1 MFNSHLLRRLGW
13 GAVTKGE
20 SAGGQRNRSLEL
32 AEDSI
37 WLRVFVQALVIVG
50 IIATDTAAGTWNS
63 LWAVPLS
70 LIGASWSWYSRRRRN
85 IPVKFG
91 IAIGMVL
98 ALVLFLG
105 RLASQAD
112 DSRVMLTE
120 LLIQLQV
127 LHSFDLPRRKDLGYS
142 TVIGI
147 ILLGVA
153 ATLSQTMVFGLFL
166 LAFLAI
172 ALPVLVLDYRSR
184 LGLIALHFKG
194 LGLSAKQLGLMLLG
208 VVGLGLVIFAITP
221 RLPGYQLRNLPVSA
235 PIEFQG
241 EFDGQNVINPG
252 YVRSGAGKA
261 QGKGQSEN
269 AVFDPTFY
277 YGFNSEIDQNLRGIM
292 KPQVVMRVRSQ
303 AAGFWRVLAFD
314 QYTGR
319 GWRLSRNQKTE
330 VLKRASWS
338 YQFNVPSLTQV
349 APSKE
354 VIQTYTIVAEFSNLI
369 PAMDEPKQ
377 LFFPTQEVAL
387 DPEGGLRSPVPLTD
401 GLTYSVISDVPYRDR
416 TQLGKAS
423 TSYSKTISN
432 FYLQLPLP
440 IRNRIRQQTEALL
453 AKSGRPLSNPYEKAL
468 YLAQAL
474 KQQYTIQ
481 PDLPPLAAKADLV
494 ESFLFEFKGGYA
506 DHFASALT
514 VMLRSVGIPA
524 RLATGLGTGE
534 FNPFTGLYE
543 VKNTDAHA
551 LTEVFFPG
559 YGWYAFDPI
568 PGHPLLPPSVEVDQ
582 TFSVLR
588 QFWHWVA
595 GWLPSPVTGLLA
607 GLVASLETAIAKF
620 LGLFSGGLG
629 GVLTAVVLLAGLA
642 GLVWL
647 GWVSWQA
654 WRYHRWLKRL
664 SPVER
669 IYRQMLDWLAT
680 HGLHKRPAQTP
691 LEYARYIRKTAPAT
705 WTEVVTEISQTY
717 VGWRYGGQQPNLR
730 QLQEQLRTLQSIHLK
745 QSWANFRFRINR
757 RTRKRF

>member
-1 MFNSHLLRRLGW
+1 MFNSDLRRRLGW
-13 GAVTKGE
+13 PAV
-20 SAGGQRNRSLEL
+20 AAAEL
-32 AEDSI
+32 SEHSQAEDSL
-37 WLRVFVQALVIVG
+37 WLRVFVQALVTVG
-50 IIATDTAAGTWNS
+50 IIATDVAAGTWNS
-63 LWAVPLS
+63 LWAIPLS
-70 LIGASWSWYSRRRRN
+70 IVGASWSWFSRRRRN

-98 ALVLFLG
+98 GLAMFLG

-142 TVIGI
+142 SVIGI

-153 ATLSQTMVFGLFL
+153 ATLSQTTIFGVFL

-184 LGLIALHFKG
+184 LGLIALRFKS
-194 LGLSAKQLGLMLLG
+194 LGLSAKQLGLVLLG
-208 VVGLGLVIFAITP
+208 VVGLGLLIFAITP

-235 PIEFQG
+235 PVEFKG

-252 YVRSGAGKA
+252 YVRSGAGQVK
-261 QGKGQSEN
+261 GNGQSEN
-269 AVFDPTFY
+269 AVFDPNFY
-277 YGFNSEIDQNLRGIM
+277 YGFNSEINQNLRGAMQPKLI
-292 KPQVVMRVRSQ
+292 MRVRSQ

-349 APSKE
+349 AASKE

-369 PAMDEPKQ
+369 PALDEPKQ

-416 TQLGKAS
+416 SQLGKAS
-423 TSYSKTISN
+423 TQYSKITRSL
-432 FYLQLPLP
+432 YLQLPAQ
-440 IRNRIRQQTEALL
+440 IRDRIRQQTEALL
-453 AKSGRPLSNPYEKAL
+453 AKAGRPLTNPYEKAL
-468 YLAQAL
+468 YLGQAL
-474 KQQYTIQ
+474 KQQYTLQ
-481 PDLPPLAAKADLV
+481 PELPPLAADADLV

-514 VMLRSVGIPA
+514 VMLRSIGIPA

-559 YGWYAFDPI
+559 NGWYAFDPI
-568 PGHPLLPPSVEVDQ
+568 PGHPLIPPSVEIDQ

-588 QFWHWVA
+588 QFWDWVA
-595 GWLPSPVTGLLA
+595 GWLPSPVTGALA
-607 GLVASLETAIAKF
+607 GVFASLETAIAKF
-620 LGLFSGGLG
+620 LGLFSGGLA
-629 GVLTAVVLLAGLA
+629 GVLTAVVLAAGLA
-642 GLVWL
+642 GLIWL

-654 WRYHRWLKRL
+654 WRYQRWLHRL
-664 SPVER
+664 APMER

-680 HGLHKRPAQTP
+680 RGLHKRPAQTP
-691 LEYARYIRKTAPAT
+691 LEYARYIRKTTPAT

-717 VGWRYGGQQPNLR
+717 VNWRYGGQQPNLP
-730 QLQEQLRTLQSIHLK
+730 QLQAQLRTLQSVQLQQPWIKLR
-745 QSWANFRFRINR
+745 SRFQR
-757 RTRKRF
+757 RPQKRF

>member
-1 MFNSHLLRRLGW
+1 MFNSDLRRRLRWPAVAAAELG
-13 GAVTKGE
+13 KQ
-20 SAGGQRNRSLEL
+20 SQP
-32 AEDSI
+32 EDSA
-37 WLRVFVQALVIVG
+37 WLRFFVQALVIVG
-50 IIATDTAAGTWNS
+50 IIATDVAAGTWNS
-63 LWAVPLS
+63 LWAIPLS
-70 LIGASWSWYSRRRRN
+70 IVGGSWSWYSRRRRN

-98 ALVLFLG
+98 ALVMFLG

-153 ATLSQTMVFGLFL
+153 ATLSQTTIFGVFL

-184 LGLIALHFKG
+184 LGLIALRFKS
-194 LGLSAKQLGLMLLG
+194 LGLSAKQLGLVLLG
-208 VVGLGLVIFAITP
+208 VVGLGLLIFAITP

-235 PIEFQG
+235 PVEFKG

-252 YVRSGAGKA
+252 YVRSGAGQAK
-261 QGKGQSEN
+261 GTGQSEN
-269 AVFDPTFY
+269 AVFDPNFY
-277 YGFNSEIDQNLRGIM
+277 YGFNSEINQNLRGVMQPKLI
-292 KPQVVMRVRSQ
+292 MRVRSQ

-338 YQFNVPSLTQV
+338 YQFNVPSLTQT

-369 PAMDEPKQ
+369 PVLDEPKQ

-401 GLTYSVISDVPYRDR
+401 GLTYSVISDVSYRDR
-416 TQLGKAS
+416 TQLGKAGTQYAKITRS
-423 TSYSKTISN
+423 L
-432 FYLQLPLP
+432 YLQLPDQ
-440 IRNRIRQQTEALL
+440 IRDRVRKQTEALL
-453 AKSGRPLSNPYEKAL
+453 AKAGRPLPNPYEKAL
-468 YLAQAL
+468 YLGQAL
-474 KQQYTIQ
+474 KQQYTLQ
-481 PDLPPLAAKADLV
+481 PELPPLAAEADLV
-494 ESFLFEFKGGYA
+494 ESFLFKFKGGYP

-514 VMLRSVGIPA
+514 VMLRSIGIPA

-568 PGHPLLPPSVEVDQ
+568 PGHPLIPPSVEIDQ

-588 QFWHWVA
+588 QFWQWVA
-595 GWLPSPVTGLLA
+595 GWLPSPVTGVLVGLFA
-607 GLVASLETAIAKF
+607 GLEMAIAKF
-620 LGLFSGGLG
+620 LGLFSGGLA
-629 GVLTAVVLLAGLA
+629 GVLTAVVLIAGLA
-642 GLVWL
+642 GLIWL
-647 GWVSWQA
+647 GWISWQA
-654 WRYHRWLKRL
+654 WCYQRWLRRL
-664 SPVER
+664 APMER

-691 LEYARYIRKTAPAT
+691 LEYARYIRKTTTAA

-717 VGWRYGGQQPNLR
+717 VEWRYGGQQPNLP
-730 QLQEQLRTLQSIHLK
+730 QLHAQLRTLQNIKLQ
-745 QSWANFRFRINR
+745 QSWTRLRFRFQR
-757 RTRKRF
+757 RTRKQFW